1 MEQLSRRGMLRNIML
16 LAGVA
21 AVPHGAANALFTGPA
36 SLPAETTALL
46 GAVAD
51 TIIPATDTPGAA
63 DAGVPEQLQKMLAN
77 WATAKRR
84 DEILSSLEA
93 IDAAARTGA
102 GSAFVALSPADRL
115 KTLSAFDKANALS
128 PGYSKFK
135 ELVIQLYYYSE
146 AGATEELRYEH
157 NPGAWEPSIPVTA
170 DTRNYGGPGL

>member
-1 MEQLSRRGMLRNIML
+1 MDQLSRRGMLRNVML

-21 AVPHGAANALFTGPA
+21 AIPHGAANALFAGPA
-36 SLPAETTALL
+36 SLPPETSTLL

-84 DEILSSLEA
+84 DEILGALQA
-93 IDAAARTGA
+93 IDTAARNDA
-102 GSAFVALSPADRL
+102 GSPFAALAPAGRL
-115 KTLSAFDKANALS
+115 KTLSAFDKANAS
-128 PGYSKFK
+128 NPGYSKFK
-135 ELVIQLYYYSE
+135 ELVIQLYYFSE
-146 AGATEELRYEH
+146 AGATVELRYEH

>member
-1 MEQLSRRGMLRNIML
+1 MDQLTRRGMLRNIML

-21 AVPHGAANALFTGPA
+21 AIPHGAANALFTGPA
-36 SLPAETTALL
+36 SLPPETMALL
-46 GAVAD
+46 SAVAD

-84 DEILSSLEA
+84 DEMLGALQA
-93 IDAAARTGA
+93 IDTAARTDA
-102 GSAFVALSPADRL
+102 GSAFVALSKADQL
-115 KTLSAFDKANALS
+115 KTLSTFDKANALN

-146 AGATEELRYEH
+146 TGATVELRYEH